1 MQYEE
6 GSSVASELRSE
17 QEAFVAKLA
26 CALVHCSFSSEE
38 RIPVG
43 SLYILRK
50 GLCSRGWKFLGP
62 GRVWGEDLI
71 LNYPQLI
78 ETTPTVALTYVEV
91 AATSI
96 ASALTTFPATATLSS
111 TALAASAHRH
121 LRYHHRHLSHPRLT
135 AGAPTRPCRHDGRG
149 VDAPRRGRPDQARR
163 GAPLPF
169 ERTPPPTPPPP
180 VASRRVADVR
190 TRSRSLCPPLPW
202 QLRLAIARFL
212 LRSLRKSKKSKE
224 ERRKSKQM
232 DFWRFK
238 QMAQEISTAAS
249 RSQGG
254 GLNAETVRDLVREEL
269 RKGVRQELRNA
280 MPELAKL
287 VVAEQRRVDGKGPS
301 TPGSSGSFFRKA
313 SFDLKDLWA

>member
-1 MQYEE
+1 MYFHNCRKMYRISGDTEVLERMSPMLRGVVALEAHRPWLRRVWYLDPQVQYEE

-50 GLCSRGWKFLGP
+50 GLTSRGWKFLGP

-78 ETTPTVALTYVEV
+78 DTTPTVALTYVEV

-169 ERTPPPTPPPP
+169 ERTPPPPSPP

-190 TRSRSLCPPLPW
+190 TRSRSLCPPLP
-202 QLRLAIARFL
+202 LAAAPRDSTL
-212 LRSLRKSKKSKE
+212 PPEVAAKVQE
-224 ERRKSKQM
+224 EQGGA
-232 DFWRFK
+232 
-238 QMAQEISTAAS
+238 AQEQAD
-249 RSQGG
+249 
-254 GLNAETVRDLVREEL
+254 GLLEV
-269 RKGVRQELRNA
+269 
-280 MPELAKL
+280 
-287 VVAEQRRVDGKGPS
+287 
-301 TPGSSGSFFRKA
+301 
-313 SFDLKDLWA
+313 